1 MTSKII
7 LLSGGFSD
15 EKEISQK
22 TSSAI
27 ASALIDNGYKV
38 EQVDPSD
45 FLTYGEL
52 ISYIKSKKPL
62 IVFNGLHGAEG
73 EDGRIQAM
81 LSLEKLN
88 FTGSKHTASAIA
100 MNKYISTLIASSL
113 NIPCPRQVIINHPE
127 ELTSQKIEFLQY
139 PFIVKPNSNGS
150 SVGVHII
157 KEESQIHD
165 AVNNAFLFD
174 TQVLCQQFIPGREL
188 TVSILGQEALPVV
201 EIHPLDGFYDYQ
213 NKYTK
218 GKTEYLCPSNFS
230 DEEQKI
236 VQEYA
241 KEVFFA
247 CNCSVYGRVDFRFDG
262 KDFFFLEINTLPGMT
277 ELSLT
282 PMAARAVKI
291 SFNEL
296 IKRIIDLSLN

>member
-1 MTSKII
+1 MTNKIV
-7 LLSGGFSD
+7 LLCGGFSD

-27 ASALIDNGYKV
+27 ASALIDNGYNV
-38 EQVDPSD
+38 ELVDPVD
-45 FLTYGEL
+45 FITYSEL
-52 ISYIKSKKPL
+52 ISYIKSKKPV

-81 LSLEKLN
+81 LSLENLK

-100 MNKYISTLIASSL
+100 MNKYISTLIANSL
-113 NIPCPRQVIINHPE
+113 DIPCPRQVLINHPE
-127 ELTSQKIEFLQY
+127 ELTNDKIDFLKY

-150 SVGVHII
+150 SVGVHIVN
-157 KEESQIHD
+157 EEAQVHE
-165 AVNNAFLFD
+165 ALANAFMFD
-174 TQVLCQQFIPGREL
+174 TQVLCQEFIPGREL
-188 TVSILGQEALPVV
+188 TVSILGQQVLPVV
-201 EIHPLDGFYDYQ
+201 EINPLDGFYDYQ

-218 GKTEYLCPSNFS
+218 GKTEYLCPSNFT
-230 DEEQKI
+230 EAEQI
-236 VQEYA
+236 VAQKFA
-241 KEVFFA
+241 KDIFFA

-262 KDFFFLEINTLPGMT
+262 KKFYFLEINTLPGMT

-282 PMAARAVKI
+282 PMAARNAKI

-296 IKRIIDLSLN
+296 IKKIIELSM